1 MRMSSDRI
9 ALLLCLTAAL
19 LGPDSLY
26 SAQTKGASATP
37 AQASVATNVGAAC
50 CNADAQNKLAATLGF
65 VDIVGIKLGMT
76 PSQVTAALKANSP
89 TLGSKVFTTRL
100 IMPSTD
106 PAFVKVPHYIV
117 SHKSPA
123 PAPDHS
129 QEYIIIEFT
138 LPPNPPIVD
147 RIYRKVMFADGKGV
161 TNGTLMSA
169 MESKYGKETNINA
182 NSYHWMFLN
191 SGQPVTKPLS
201 GTNTE
206 CESVNGNQD
215 GSFGN
220 PPVNDNNPSTEYG
233 DQPITLQY
241 MSQPENADIVPGCDA
256 YVSVLGT
263 TLSRNYADPSTVAL
277 GMSVAMQSAELI
289 HNSRV
294 ATRAWL
300 QADLDAKNN
309 KIKQNGA
316 QQAAPKL

>member
-1 MRMSSDRI
+1 M
-9 ALLLCLTAAL
+9 LLYGAAL
-19 LGPDSLY
+19 LGGVSFC
-26 SAQTKGASATP
+26 SAQASAVGDSP
-37 AQASVATNVGAAC
+37 AQAGAASNFGGDC
-50 CNADAQNKLAATLGF
+50 CNAAAQNKLAGTLGF

-76 PSQVTAALKANSP
+76 PSQVIAALKANSP
-89 TLGSKVFTTRL
+89 TLGFKTFTTRL

-117 SHKSPA
+117 AHKSPA
-123 PAPDHS
+123 PAPDYS

-138 LPPNPPIVD
+138 LPPNPPVVD
-147 RIYRKVMFADGKGV
+147 RVYRKVMFAGGKGAA
-161 TNGTLMSA
+161 NGTLVKA
-169 MESKYGKETNINA
+169 METKYGTETNINA

-191 SGQPVTKPLS
+191 SGQPVTQPLT
-201 GTNTE
+201 GTNAA
-206 CESVNGNQD
+206 CEVVNGNQD

-241 MSQPENADIVPGCDA
+241 MSQPDNTDVGPACDA

-263 TLSRNYADPSTVAL
+263 TLSVNYADPSTVAL

>member
-1 MRMSSDRI
+1 M
-9 ALLLCLTAAL
+9 LLCVAML
-19 LGPDSLY
+19 LGGVSFC
-26 SAQTKGASATP
+26 SAQINAAGASP
-37 AQASVATNVGAAC
+37 AQAGAAANFGGDC
-50 CNADAQNKLAATLGF
+50 CSADAQSKLAATLGF

-89 TLGSKVFTTRL
+89 TLVFKTFTTRL

-117 SHKSPA
+117 AHKSPA

-129 QEYIIIEFT
+129 QEYIIVEFT
-138 LPPNPPIVD
+138 LPPNAPVVD
-147 RIYRKVMFADGKGV
+147 RVYRKVMFADGKGV
-161 TNGTLMSA
+161 ANGTLVSA
-169 MESKYGKETNINA
+169 MEAKYGKETNINA
-182 NSYHWMFLN
+182 NQYHWMYQN
-191 SGQPVTKPLS
+191 SGQPVTRALT
-201 GTNTE
+201 GTNAA
-206 CESVNGNQD
+206 CETVNSNSD

-241 MSQPENADIVPGCDA
+241 MSQPDNSDIVPACDA

-263 TLSRNYADPSTVAL
+263 TLSVNYADPSTVAL

-289 HNSRV
+289 HNNRV
-294 ATRAWL
+294 STLAWL
-300 QADLDAKNN
+300 QADLAAKNN

>member
-1 MRMSSDRI
+1 MLSRADRF
-9 ALLLCLTAAL
+9 ALLLCMAAL
-19 LGPDSLY
+19 FGGELLS
-26 SAQTKGASATP
+26 SSQAQSTGASQ
-37 AQASVATNVGAAC
+37 AQASAASTVGGDC
-50 CNADAQNKLAATLGF
+50 CNAAAQNKLAATLGF

-89 TLGSKVFTTRL
+89 TLGFKIFTTRL

-117 SHKSPA
+117 AHKSPA
-123 PAPDHS
+123 PAPDYS
-129 QEYIIIEFT
+129 QEYIIVEFT
-138 LPPNPPIVD
+138 LPPNPPVVD
-147 RIYRKVMFADGKGV
+147 RVYRKVMFAGGKGAA
-161 TNGTLMSA
+161 NGTLVSA
-169 MESKYGKETNINA
+169 MEAKYGKETNINA

-191 SGQPVTKPLS
+191 SGQPVTMPLG
-201 GTNTE
+201 GTNAA
-206 CESVNGNQD
+206 CESVNGNLD
-215 GSFGN
+215 GSFAN
-220 PPVNDNNPSTEYG
+220 PPVNDNNPDTEYG

-241 MSQPENADIVPGCDA
+241 MSQPDNNDVVPACDA

-263 TLSRNYADPSTVAL
+263 TLSVNYADPSTVAL

-289 HNSRV
+289 HNNRIS
-294 ATRAWL
+294 TRAWL